1 MRKIHWPLTVS
12 VFFLGILLGVAGYI
26 VWETSIQPGT
36 QLQEKENA
44 TKIDAK
50 IDPGSHEYLDP
61 DSTSHDLGLGNLD
74 ENGMLKTDEDDEQ
87 GNELSAAEQEKIIAD
102 YKKNLGILFEAWKAE
117 DITKFKEMISKA
129 YTGQLMENHVQKA
142 EKFLPNGIG
151 LYITEVSFDDIRIES
166 ADKYSATIKAIYRY
180 SVSDYDIDENYPYG
194 EEVKHFVH
202 VRANLVNVES
212 DWLITGETP
221 I

>member
-36 QLQEKENA
+36 RFQEKENA
-44 TKIDAK
+44 TKIDAGRYE
-50 IDPGSHEYLDP
+50 IPVPNSVG
-61 DSTSHDLGLGNLD
+61 HDLGLGNLD
-74 ENGMLKTDEDDEQ
+74 ENDTLE
-87 GNELSAAEQEKIIAD
+87 GNDKKEKESTLAAAEEEKIIAD

-117 DITKFKEMISKA
+117 DMTKFKEMISGA
-129 YTGQLMENHVQKA
+129 YTGQLMENHIQKA
-142 EKFLPNGIG
+142 EKYLPNGIG
-151 LYITEVSFDDIRIES
+151 LYISEVSFDDIRVES
-166 ADKYSATIKAIYRY
+166 ADKHSATVKAIYRY
-180 SVSDYDIDENYPYG
+180 TVSDYDIDESYPYG
-194 EEVKHFVH
+194 EEFKHFVH
-202 VRANLVNVES
+202 VRTNLVKVDS